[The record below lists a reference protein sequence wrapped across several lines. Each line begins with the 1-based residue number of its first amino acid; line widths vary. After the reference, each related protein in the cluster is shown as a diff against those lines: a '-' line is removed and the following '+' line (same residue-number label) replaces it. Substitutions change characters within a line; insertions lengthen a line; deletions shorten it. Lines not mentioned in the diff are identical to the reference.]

1 MGNNTQLAINTRIGP
16 REIDPDRIIH
26 FPCGLVGLES
36 EREFALLQ
44 IHQDWPLLILQS
56 ATTPAVGL
64 MVADPYSFLD
74 SYPIQVGEAELALL
88 GLESKEEASV
98 LVTVSRP
105 ADQPGTV
112 KLNLCGPSASM
123 PGSGWACRFRS
134 PWTFPAYP
142 AFSGPAPK
150 RRTENRAASDQERG
164 RRILR
169 GKKIGFFPL
178 SHKGLAS
185 LDGLSCEARGRL
197 LASAFVPPGG
207 TLRGGFFPGHTR
219 LLFFYFSSKIG

>member
-74 SYPIQVGEAELALL
+74 SYPIQVGEAETRAA
-88 GLESKEEASV
+88 ECSRWSKKPQE
-98 LVTVSRP
+98 
-105 ADQPGTV
+105 
-112 KLNLCGPSASM
+112 SM
-123 PGSGWACRFRS
+123 P
-134 PWTFPAYP
+134 
-142 AFSGPAPK
+142 
-150 RRTENRAASDQERG
+150 
-164 RRILR
+164 L
-169 GKKIGFFPL
+169 
-178 SHKGLAS
+178 
-185 LDGLSCEARGRL
+185 
-197 LASAFVPPGG
+197 G
-207 TLRGGFFPGHTR
+207 TLTQ
-219 LLFFYFSSKIG
+219 I

>member
-88 GLESKEEASV
+88 GLESKEEATV
-98 LVTVSRP
+98 LVTVSR
-105 ADQPGTV
+105 A
-112 KLNLCGPSASM
+112 
-123 PGSGWACRFRS
+123 
-134 PWTFPAYP
+134 
-142 AFSGPAPK
+142 
-150 RRTENRAASDQERG
+150 AASRER
-164 RRILR
+164 
-169 GKKIGFFPL
+169 
-178 SHKGLAS
+178 
-185 LDGLSCEARGRL
+185 
-197 LASAFVPPGG
+197 
-207 TLRGGFFPGHTR
+207 
-219 LLFFYFSSKIG
+219 

>member
-56 ATTPAVGL
+56 VTTPAVGL

-98 LVTVSRP
+98 LVTVSRA

-112 KLNLCGPSASM
+112 KLNLCGPICINARFRLGLQIPQPVDLSRI
-123 PGSGWACRFRS
+123 PGIFRPGPTTPDRESGGPCPGARPPQIEREKDRLFSSLPQRTRVLGWA
-134 PWTFPAYP
+134 
-142 AFSGPAPK
+142 K
-150 RRTENRAASDQERG
+150 
-164 RRILR
+164 L
-169 GKKIGFFPL
+169 
-178 SHKGLAS
+178 
-185 LDGLSCEARGRL
+185 
-197 LASAFVPPGG
+197 
-207 TLRGGFFPGHTR
+207 
-219 LLFFYFSSKIG
+219 

>member
-88 GLESKEEASV
+88 GLESKEEATV

-105 ADQPGTV
+105 AAQPGTV
-112 KLNLCGPSASM
+112 KLNLCGPICINARFRLGLQIPQPVDLSRI
-123 PGSGWACRFRS
+123 PGIFRPGPKTPDRGSG
-134 PWTFPAYP
+134 
-142 AFSGPAPK
+142 G
-150 RRTENRAASDQERG
+150 Q
-164 RRILR
+164 
-169 GKKIGFFPL
+169 
-178 SHKGLAS
+178 
-185 LDGLSCEARGRL
+185 
-197 LASAFVPPGG
+197 
-207 TLRGGFFPGHTR
+207 
-219 LLFFYFSSKIG
+219 